1 MVSDHLLGLA
11 AAVYGFDAATLG
23 FVSVTTNDIYRF
35 RKDGQ
40 PYILRC
46 ARRRAKDIRQ
56 TIAEMDWLDYL
67 SRCGVSV
74 SLPLRTRSGKL
85 AVAVEDDGKS
95 YILAAFSMA
104 SGCFWDRNDPSRW
117 NATIFHNWGK
127 VMGDMHRLT
136 KEYVPANDQDIRN
149 RFAERE
155 TLNDSV
161 RACPSVNSIA
171 EEIMS
176 QIMGLPAGADSYG
189 LIHYDLHPWNF
200 YIAGERIN
208 VFDFDDCLYGW
219 FALDMGVALY
229 HGLWWG
235 RHDDARPV
243 PHDFTRSI
251 ITNFIAGYL
260 SSNALSGF
268 WLAQIP
274 LFMRYR
280 QICKFSWFFDPHH
293 IDAEQRARI
302 RNIEDGVLFT
312 GCELDAALF
321 AIDTY
326 Q

>member
-1 MVSDHLLGLA
+1 MVSDHLLGVA
-11 AAVYGFDAATLG
+11 ADAYGFEASTLR
-23 FVSVTTNDIYRF
+23 FVSASTNQVYLF
-35 RKDGQ
+35 HKEGQ
-40 PYILRC
+40 PYILRFSQ
-46 ARRRAKDIRQ
+46 RPLHDLPK
-56 TIAEMDWLDYL
+56 TIAEMDWLEYL
-67 SRCGVSV
+67 SQRGISV
-74 SLPLRTRSGKL
+74 SLRLRSKAGELVIAT
-85 AVAVEDDGKS
+85 EDADKS
-95 YILAAFSMA
+95 YLLAAFTMA
-104 SGCFWDRNDPSRW
+104 SGRFWDKNDPSRW
-117 NATIFHNWGK
+117 NATVFHNWGK
-127 VMGDMHRLT
+127 VMGEMHRLT
-136 KEYVPANDQDIRN
+136 KEYVPANDQDIRSA
-149 RFAERE
+149 FAERE

-171 EEIMS
+171 EEIMG
-176 QIMGLPAGADSYG
+176 QIMSLPADRDSYG

-200 YIAGERIN
+200 YIAGEHIN

-235 RHDDARPV
+235 RQDDAKPV